1 MPVPGGAYASLTTPA
16 GANPSWTSA
25 VTIPGANGFPSSS
38 LATTSLSPSVPSGSS
53 AWLSASTPFGGQFG
67 SSQGLS
73 YLSFGATTSQA
84 NSTTVLTFASPTPT
98 AGWGFALGD
107 VDAESI
113 QLSATDA
120 SGNAIAVSG
129 LGYQGNFNYCAVS
142 PKPSTCTGAGPFTDV
157 PTWNAGT
164 ATLAGN
170 GADTSGASGW
180 FMPSVAIKTLT
191 LTYHVLIG
199 IPSAQLW
206 VASNLR
212 TIAGTVTGEPAA
224 TVTTPPSTL
233 PSPTT
238 VPVPIPAPVP
248 VPDVVITISDSTG
261 TEIAT
266 ASSDA
271 NGAFSFPTIAPG
283 VYTLSEAAPPGTK
296 PSGTY
301 PITVDVTNG
310 DVTGISLTN
319 VPITIAAAPLLSTT
333 GAPLLSLLGIAVLL
347 IIVGALMVMRKRRR
361 RL

>member
-1 MPVPGGAYASLTTPA
+1 MQKARSFPQIVSVFLSGALMLVGVVVATSAPGGAATTPGGAYASLTTPA

-180 FMPSVAIKTLT
+180 FMRFRPHPRFLFRAQRPFLFLT
-191 LTYHVLIG
+191 LSL
-199 IPSAQLW
+199 PSAIRQ
-206 VASNLR
+206 
-212 TIAGTVTGEPAA
+212 EQK
-224 TVTTPPSTL
+224 L
-233 PSPTT
+233 PRQ
-238 VPVPIPAPVP
+238 APMP
-248 VPDVVITISDSTG
+248 M
-261 TEIAT
+261 
-266 ASSDA
+266 
-271 NGAFSFPTIAPG
+271 APF
-283 VYTLSEAAPPGTK
+283 
-296 PSGTY
+296 
-301 PITVDVTNG
+301 
-310 DVTGISLTN
+310 
-319 VPITIAAAPLLSTT
+319 
-333 GAPLLSLLGIAVLL
+333 LSLPLPLGSIP
-347 IIVGALMVMRKRRR
+347 
-361 RL
+361 